1 MEQQTVITYMVGS
14 LLQGIKRVPVGQ
26 SCLVL
31 REVEVPRDAPLMALE
46 AVVFT
51 NAFIDRY
58 GITKAQETAADYNTR
73 LESIGAP
80 KLKTIVYGGVL

>member
-1 MEQQTVITYMVGS
+1 MDQQTVITYMVGS

-31 REVEVPRDAPLMALE
+31 TEIEVPAEAPLMALE

-51 NAFIDRY
+51 NGFINHY
-58 GITKAQETAADYNTR
+58 GITKAQEAATNFNAR